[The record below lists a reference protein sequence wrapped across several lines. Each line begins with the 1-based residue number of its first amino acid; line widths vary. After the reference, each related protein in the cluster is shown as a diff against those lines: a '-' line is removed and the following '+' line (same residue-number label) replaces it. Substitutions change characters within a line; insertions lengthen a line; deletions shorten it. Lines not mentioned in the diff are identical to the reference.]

1 MNQLIIKKVR
11 KLVKYYFCILSIM
24 SFEEQIQQWV
34 QIDNQL
40 KSFSEKIKE
49 LRDKKNNIFEQIN
62 NSIEEKQLNNAT
74 IKITNGQLKFV
85 KIKETQ
91 PLTFKYLETCLSEII
106 KNEEQ
111 VKKIVEYIKNKRQ
124 VNYITEIKRYYNN

>member
-1 MNQLIIKKVR
+1 
-11 KLVKYYFCILSIM
+11 M
-24 SFEEQIQQWV
+24 SFEQQIQQWV

-40 KSFSEKIKE
+40 KNFNEKIKE
-49 LRDKKNNIFEQIN
+49 LRDKKNSISEQIN
-62 NSIEEKQLNNAT
+62 NHIEENQLNNAAV
-74 IKITNGQLKFV
+74 KISDGQLKFV

-111 VKKIVEYIKNKRQ
+111 VKKIVEYIKNKRE
-124 VNYITEIKRYYNN
+124 VKYITEIKRFYNN

>member
-1 MNQLIIKKVR
+1 
-11 KLVKYYFCILSIM
+11 M

>member
-1 MNQLIIKKVR
+1 
-11 KLVKYYFCILSIM
+11 VKYYFCILSIM

-40 KSFSEKIKE
+40 KSFNEKVKE
-49 LRDKKNNIFEQIN
+49 LRDKKNIIFQQIN
-62 NSIEEKQLNNAT
+62 NNIEEKQLNNAT